1 MIPPE
6 YDGGFFAR
14 IGDILVNDRGIWV
27 SDVGH
32 SHVLWFDES
41 GNLMA
46 EFGREGS
53 GPGEFLTPSIL
64 AVDSLLTI
72 DDPRQGRQVRFLLDG
87 SQVETTR
94 VVNLATQERWRV
106 ILPARFL
113 LRAVYGGLLYGV
125 ARDELDVPSVG
136 TLVNPVGSNP
146 VSEQR

>member
-1 MIPPE
+1 MELDAPGYWSVATSLIPASDQVFWLRQATTGE
-6 YDGGFFAR
+6 NAE
-14 IGDILVNDRGIWV
+14 WV
-27 SDVGH
+27 
-32 SHVLWFDES
+32 
-41 GNLMA
+41 
-46 EFGREGS
+46 
-53 GPGEFLTPSIL
+53 
-64 AVDSLLTI
+64 
-72 DDPRQGRQVRFLLDG
+72 
-87 SQVETTR
+87 